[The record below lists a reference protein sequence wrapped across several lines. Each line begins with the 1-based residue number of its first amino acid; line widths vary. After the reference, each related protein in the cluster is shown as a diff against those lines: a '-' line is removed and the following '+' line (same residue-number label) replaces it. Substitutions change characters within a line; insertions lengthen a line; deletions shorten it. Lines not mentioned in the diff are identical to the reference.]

1 MFNFGLAVIPITMA
15 VIAVFVALVIVL
27 YYMVYRIKINKSI
40 TEERPLKRP
49 MAEPKSVANVLLTVL
64 IIVVG
69 FGIVMLMLM
78 FMPSREKISSME
90 NDMYILQQR
99 VDSLEQYNRT
109 YITDDEEEDDTVE
122 SSEATVVDYDVKTR
136 KATVKFSVR
145 LKRTTQN
152 TTVSI
157 AIGEEEFELKKV
169 KTTVYE
175 GTHKLDIFTDYDEDN
190 NYIVVSDGKTTTT
203 HSADELELDGL
214 YSECLPK
221 VKNVR
226 VIYGDDN
233 KPSRWNYHLDV
244 SFIVWN
250 TVANKVK
257 FNKDTLKLAVYKN
270 DELIKEENVPAGIK
284 DDVWQIGIKSDI
296 PFRENDSIYVYLLVE
311 DTAGFTHKVCL
322 LDLEDLYGDG
332 DARFEN
338 EFSENDIILDKNGKV
353 LTEFEDD
360 E

>member
-1 MFNFGLAVIPITMA
+1 MATGVIAIIPIIMA

-49 MAEPKSVANVLLTVL
+49 MAEPKSVANALLTVL

-122 SSEATVVDYDVKTR
+122 SSEATVIDYDVKTR

-145 LKRTTQN
+145 LKRTTPS
-152 TTVSI
+152 TTVSV

-190 NYIVVSDGKTTTT
+190 NYIVVSDGNATTT
-203 HSADELELDGL
+203 HSADGFELDGL
-214 YSECLPK
+214 YTACLPGIAD
-221 VKNVR
+221 VK
-226 VIYGDDN
+226 VIYGSEH
-233 KPSRWNYHLDV
+233 KQQRRNYHFDA
-244 SFIVWN
+244 SFVLRTNMPGKIKFKNN
-250 TVANKVK
+250 TY
-257 FNKDTLKLAVYKN
+257 KLAVYKN
-270 DELIKEENVPAGIK
+270 DELVKEEKIPVEDVDNKRPLGIK
-284 DDVWQIGIKSDI
+284 ADI
-296 PFRENDSIYVYLLVE
+296 EFAENDSIYVYLFAE

-322 LDLEDLYGDG
+322 MGLEELYVDG
-332 DARFEN
+332 DARYEN
-338 EFSENDIILDKNGKV
+338 EFFENDTILDESGKV
-353 LTEFEDD
+353 LTEVKDD